1 MSDAER
7 RAIFRGNAEQIY
19 RFNGALVATSE
30 GSMATNIKQVIYFH
44 RRLDATA
51 ETIRSK
57 RSDIDMF
64 RRDFDGPVA
73 DTWADMSRAPA
84 AAPTRRATLRVRCG
98 ADDCRG
104 GHRRLPRGASSD

>member
-1 MSDAER
+1 
-7 RAIFRGNAEQIY
+7 
-19 RFNGALVATSE
+19 
-30 GSMATNIKQVIYFH
+30 MATNIKQVIYFH

-73 DTWADMSRAPA
+73 DTWADMSRAHGYHACARTETPGPA
-84 AAPTRRATLRVRCG
+84 RA
-98 ADDCRG
+98 
-104 GHRRLPRGASSD
+104 